1 MSNGTHGVEY
11 VKMKKKKRKKPMTR
25 SWVDLCSNDVTLDGF
40 TVKERV
46 SVSTSLGYTMTA
58 ISKYFTLEE
67 MTKKDRCVVDGF
79 LEDRTWFLFFF
90 LYFLL
95 GCAPSQSL
103 LSSRYVV
110 VYFQSMTE

>member
-1 MSNGTHGVEY
+1 MSNGTNGVEY
-11 VKMKKKKRKKPMTR
+11 INNNKKKKKKRKKPMTR

-79 LEDRTWFLFFF
+79 
-90 LYFLL
+90 
-95 GCAPSQSL
+95 PSS
-103 LSSRYVV
+103 
-110 VYFQSMTE
+110 